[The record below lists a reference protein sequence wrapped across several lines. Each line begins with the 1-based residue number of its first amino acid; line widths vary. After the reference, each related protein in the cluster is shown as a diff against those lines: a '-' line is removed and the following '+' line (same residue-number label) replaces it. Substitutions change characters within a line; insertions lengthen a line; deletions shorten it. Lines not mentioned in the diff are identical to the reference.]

1 MADWGFGAGCARD
14 QSQIDLAI
22 VQRMPYGLPMAD
34 VESLIR
40 KFADDLQAIVR
51 EQLSSEVTA
60 AVQVALGGKSVKLS
74 KLGVGLKRG
83 RSGKRTPEEIEA
95 QAEKLYAFISK
106 NPDQRAEQIAKA
118 NRLSTTELVRPIK
131 KLLEAKKIKASGVAR
146 GTTYAAVK

>member
-1 MADWGFGAGCARD
+1 
-14 QSQIDLAI
+14 
-22 VQRMPYGLPMAD
+22 MAD

-40 KFADDLQAIVR
+40 RFADDLQALVR

-60 AVQVALGGKSVKLS
+60 AVQIALGGKATRAGKP
-74 KLGVGLKRG
+74 GGALKRAKN
-83 RSGKRTPEEIEA
+83 GKRTPEEIEA

-131 KLLEAKKIKASGVAR
+131 KLVEAKKIKASGVAR